1 MASFSE
7 TRTVV
12 RSAVFGA
19 LALVAVLVVVFW
31 ATRRDEWA
39 AKRAA
44 LPACVERL
52 GNEASCDE
60 HFDRY
65 HRECFNYTFDRG
77 GRGRP
82 SSFDQVGYTACVVET
97 PDPWLEKRRVERAS
111 RAHESSTRP

>member
-19 LALVAVLVVVFW
+19 LALVIVLVLVFW
-31 ATRRDEWA
+31 VTRRDERA

-44 LPACVERL
+44 LPACVARL
-52 GNEASCDE
+52 GNEVSCDE
-60 HFDRY
+60 RFDQY

-82 SSFDQVGYTACVVET
+82 SSFDQVGYTACIIET
-97 PDPWLEKRRVERAS
+97 PDPWLEKRRAEQAS
-111 RAHESSTRP
+111 RARESSTRR